1 MYEFYNE
8 NPLGIF
14 EDDCVIR
21 SISCATN
28 RSWDQVYD
36 ELSDL
41 AQEKGTLLD
50 KRDFVRWYLD
60 TYFVKIKNPPYKV
73 VDVARMFKNNIVLCT
88 MRGHIVCI
96 KYGIIY
102 DTFNPSE
109 RIVEDVW
116 IVK

>member
-8 NPLGIF
+8 NPLGLY

-28 RSWDQVYD
+28 RSWDEVYD

-41 AQEKGTLLD
+41 AQAKGTLLD
-50 KRDFVRWYLD
+50 KRNFVRWYLD
-60 TYFVKIKNPPYKV
+60 THYARVINPPYKV
-73 VDVARMFKNNIVLCT
+73 YQVAQKYKNNIVICALYN
-88 MRGHIVCI
+88 HLVCV
-96 KYGIIY
+96 KYGRIL
-102 DTFNPSE
+102 DTFNPSN
-109 RIVEDVW
+109 RVVEDVW

>member
-1 MYEFYNE
+1 MYDYYNA
-8 NPLGIF
+8 NPLGIL

-28 RSWDQVYD
+28 RSWDMVYD

-50 KRDFVRWYLD
+50 KKDFVRWYLD
-60 TYFVKIKNPPYKV
+60 SNFERISNPPYRV
-73 VDVARMFKNNIVLCT
+73 IDVAKMFKKHIVLCT

-96 KYGIIY
+96 KYGTIY

-116 IVK
+116 LVK

>member
-1 MYEFYNE
+1 MYEYSNL
-8 NPLGIF
+8 NPLGLY
-14 EDDCVIR
+14 EDDCVVR

-28 RSWDQVYD
+28 KSWDKVYN
-36 ELSDL
+36 ELSDI

-60 TYFVKIKNPPYKV
+60 TNFKRVSNPPYKIYQ
-73 VDVARMFKNNIVLCT
+73 VAEMFKNNIVLCT

-96 KYGIIY
+96 KYGRIL
-102 DTFNPSE
+102 DTFDPSD